1 MEDWGG
7 RGDEGEGE
15 GTYGSGDDWREDDY
29 WENDQQEDKQEN
41 NETSNPNQTQSQQA
55 AEETTTPMS
64 SSSPEVENEM
74 TVSEREAKNFGWKTI
89 DFGGKALKGAAM
101 LMQDGDQQILNPFGY
116 TSGAWTVY
124 SFRPLDRDKD
134 NCPQIAITPAS
145 FESIKSMETMLNNV
159 PYVVVKEY
167 FFKNTASTMIDFVK
181 KIYLTLVK

>member
-1 MEDWGG
+1 
-7 RGDEGEGE
+7 
-15 GTYGSGDDWREDDY
+15 
-29 WENDQQEDKQEN
+29 
-41 NETSNPNQTQSQQA
+41 
-55 AEETTTPMS
+55 MS

-167 FFKNTASTMIDFVK
+167 FFKNTASMMANLFHQVIALSHEITQKPGEANANVVDKVK
-181 KIYLTLVK
+181 EYGNKLLEKAK